1 MRRLARF
8 LKKYRFQVIAGPIF
22 KLIEAIFELI
32 VPLVMAD
39 MIDVGVANHDVH
51 YIWQR
56 GGLLIV
62 LGIGGTGFFADL
74 PDLCEPCLA
83 GRWYGSAQGTVSPYQ
98 YAVLSGA
105 GSLWHTQPDYAHDRR
120 H

>member
-62 LGIGGTGFFADL
+62 LGLVGLASSLTCQTFASR
-74 PDLCEPCLA
+74 A
-83 GRWYGSAQGTVSPYQ
+83 SQYRFAQGIVSPYQ
-98 YAVLSGA
+98 HVVLSGA

-120 H
+120 Y